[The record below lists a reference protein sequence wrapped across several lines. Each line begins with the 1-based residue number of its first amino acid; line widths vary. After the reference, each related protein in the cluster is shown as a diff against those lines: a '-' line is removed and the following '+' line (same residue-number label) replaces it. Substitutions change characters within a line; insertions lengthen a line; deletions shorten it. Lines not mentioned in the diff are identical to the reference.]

1 MLSRDLLLVAVTAAV
16 SSFLTYVVMERDSS
30 NTPPTALSI
39 IANEKAPEQPSPDDK
54 PILVQAGERPAIV
67 TDESNDLLQS
77 GGMKNAKE
85 ETDTGQQ
92 ASVSLQKQAELERN
106 FTGFFEK
113 KRGMDAG
120 QLNAEIESRF
130 YQEEWNREWAQD
142 RESGIHNL
150 FQTDAG
156 LSNISPLHVACRS
169 KNCQV
174 VLPVANREQAQ
185 NLSIKFM
192 EIAAGSDLGM
202 NDKSISFFPDI
213 STGRLVFYLSD
224 NGNMDLFQ

>member
-16 SSFLTYVVMERDSS
+16 SSFLTYTVMERGSHNAPS
-30 NTPPTALSI
+30 AELSI
-39 IANEKAPEQPSPDDK
+39 TANENAPEQPSPDDK
-54 PILVQAGERPAIV
+54 PILVQAGERPATA
-67 TDESNDLLQS
+67 TDESNDMLQS
-77 GGMKNAKE
+77 EEMKNAKE
-85 ETDTGQQ
+85 ETDIGQQ
-92 ASVSLQKQAELERN
+92 ASASLQKQAELERN
-106 FTGFFEK
+106 FAGFFEK
-113 KRGMDAG
+113 KRGIDAG
-120 QLNAEIESRF
+120 QLNTEIESRF

-142 RESGIHNL
+142 RENGIHNL
-150 FQTDAG
+150 FQADAG

-169 KNCQV
+169 RNCQV
-174 VLPVANREQAQ
+174 VLPVANQEQAQ
-185 NLSIKFM
+185 NLSMKFM